1 MLKCHKVQCDIRATK
16 IIAVVGN
23 FNRMEMRYP
32 KLLYGTLPST
42 VVGLAAITAYQRK
55 YVGHA
60 LFLDYIKLVVIGYPC
75 SELSIRPL

>member
-1 MLKCHKVQCDIRATK
+1 MRATT

-23 FNRMEMRYP
+23 FNRIETRYP

-42 VVGLAAITAYQRK
+42 VVGLAAVPACQRK

-60 LFLDYIKLVVIGYPC
+60 LFLDYIKSVVIG
-75 SELSIRPL
+75 